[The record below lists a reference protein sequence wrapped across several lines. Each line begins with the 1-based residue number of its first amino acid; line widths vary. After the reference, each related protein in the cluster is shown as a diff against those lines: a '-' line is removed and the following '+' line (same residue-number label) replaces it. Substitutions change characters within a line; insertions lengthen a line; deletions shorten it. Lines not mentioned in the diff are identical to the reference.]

1 MNRTVSKSFCLLCMS
16 LLAASAALADTK
28 SRTKNTASGRSYE
41 TTTYI
46 KGARQRTEQSVGMG
60 LAMVNQCDLKRIIQL
75 NDKARTYLVIS
86 TDPQNSPKAPATPEQ
101 GNAAK
106 TQKPEGRKGGIVTYT
121 TTLTDTGER
130 KQILGL
136 TARHIKSSLTV
147 ESSPD
152 ACRQSKMKIETDGW
166 YVDFKDSLYCPSDGS
181 EAAKHESSEK
191 AECEDEV
198 RYKTVGEAKLLG
210 FPVLQTVTSYQDDGR
225 TNTSTTEVL
234 ELATKPLDAKLFDI
248 PAGYKEAKDYQ
259 ELMGIGAG
267 GVPSMSGINASIP
280 GMPGQAGADS
290 TEDLV
295 QLKIE
300 PKHSGVIRIGVTAIN
315 NKTDR
320 PAPRNVVREQL
331 ISAINSGNIE
341 AVPIYAKSSNEIDAE
356 AKQTNCDFVLY
367 TEIATLKQSG
377 GGGMLGK
384 VTKAAGV
391 NPLKDKFESK
401 VEYKL
406 YAAGAASAVLSSSAS
421 AKAGGGISVSSALQM
436 GMGVAMLGFNPM
448 GAMGGM
454 SGLAGM
460 PGMGGMG
467 GMGMGMMG
475 FGGGPMALLM
485 RGGGGGLGGFG
496 MNMAMGG
503 LGGGFGPGS
512 AMGQGGHGLAK
523 EEHAA
528 LSSAIE
534 QEAKAV
540 VAATQK
546 K

>member
-1 MNRTVSKSFCLLCMS
+1 MKKTVLKSFCLLSMS

-46 KGARQRTEQSVGMG
+46 KGARQRTEQNVGMG
-60 LAMVNQCDLKRIIQL
+60 LAMINQCDLKRMIQL

-86 TDPQNSPKAPATPEQ
+86 TDPQNSPKAPATAEQ
-101 GNAAK
+101 PNAKA
-106 TQKPEGRKGGIVTYT
+106 QKPGDGKKGGIVTYT
-121 TTLTDTGER
+121 TTVTDTGER

-136 TARHIKSSLTV
+136 TARHIKSSLIV
-147 ESSPD
+147 ESTPE
-152 ACRQSKMKIETDGW
+152 ACNQSKIKIETDGW

-181 EAAKHESSEK
+181 EGAKHEPTK

-210 FPVLQTVTSYQDDGR
+210 YPVLQTVTSYQDDGR

-234 ELATKPLDAKLFDI
+234 ELATKPLDARLFDI
-248 PAGYKEAKDYQ
+248 PAGYTEAKNYQ

-267 GVPSMSGINASIP
+267 GVPSMAGINASIP
-280 GMPGQAGADS
+280 GMPGQAGADP

-300 PKHSGVIRIGVTAIN
+300 PKHSGVIRVGVTAIN

-341 AVPIYAKSSNEIDAE
+341 AVPIYAKSSSDIDAE

-384 VTKAAGV
+384 MTKAAGV

-406 YAAGAASAVLSSSAS
+406 YPAGGASAILSSSAT

-454 SGLAGM
+454 
-460 PGMGGMG
+460 PGMG
-467 GMGMGMMG
+467 GMGMGMGMG
-475 FGGGPMALLM
+475 MMGGGPMGLLM
-485 RGGGGGLGGFG
+485 RGGGAGLGGFGMNFG

-503 LGGGFGPGS
+503 MSGMGGMGTGFGPGS
-512 AMGQGGHGLAK
+512 GMGQGLAK
-523 EEHAA
+523 EENAA
-528 LSSAIE
+528 LASAIE
-534 QEAKAV
+534 LEAKAV

>member
-1 MNRTVSKSFCLLCMS
+1 MNKIVLKTFCLLS
-16 LLAASAALADTK
+16 IALVATSAALGDTK
-28 SRTKNTASGRSYE
+28 SRTKTTASGRSFE
-41 TTTYI
+41 STTYI
-46 KGARQRTEQSVGMG
+46 KGSRQRTEQSVGMG
-60 LAMVNQCDLKRIIQL
+60 LAMINQCDLKRMIQL
-75 NDKARTYLVIS
+75 NDKAKTYMVIS
-86 TDPQNSPKAPATPEQ
+86 TDQQNSPKAPAAPEQ
-101 GNAAK
+101 PAAPK
-106 TQKPEGRKGGIVTYT
+106 SQKADGKKGGIVTYT

-147 ESSPD
+147 ESTPE
-152 ACRQSKMKIETDGW
+152 ACHPSKMKVETDGW
-166 YVDFKDSLYCPSDGS
+166 YVDFKDNLYCPSDGP
-181 EAAKHESSEK
+181 EAAKHQSSEK

-198 RYKTVGEAKLLG
+198 RYKTVGEAKLG
-210 FPVLQTVTSYQDDGR
+210 YPVLQTVTSYQEDGK
-225 TNTSTTEVL
+225 TSTSTTEAL
-234 ELATKPLDAKLFDI
+234 ELATKPLDATLFDI
-248 PAGYKEAKDYQ
+248 PAGYKEAKNYQ

-267 GVPSMSGINASIP
+267 GVPSMAGINASIP
-280 GMPGQAGADS
+280 GMPGQAGADP

-320 PAPRNVVREQL
+320 PAPRNLLREQL

-341 AVPIYAKSSNEIDAE
+341 AVPIYAKSSNDVDAE

-367 TEIATLKQSG
+367 TEISTLKQSG

-384 VTKAAGV
+384 MTKAAGV

-406 YAAGAASAVLSSSAS
+406 YPAGTASPILASSAS
-421 AKAGGGISVSSALQM
+421 AKAGGGISASSALQM

-454 SGLAGM
+454 GGM
-460 PGMGGMG
+460 PGMGMG
-467 GMGMGMMG
+467 GMGMGMMM
-475 FGGGPMALLM
+475 GGGPMSMLM
-485 RGGGGGLGGFG
+485 RGGGAGLGGFG
-496 MNMAMGG
+496 MNMVMGGAMGGG
-503 LGGGFGPGS
+503 LGGAGFGPG
-512 AMGQGGHGLAK
+512 AGMGQGLAK

-528 LSSAIE
+528 LASAIE
-534 QEAKAV
+534 LEAKAV